1 MIKDDIFLKDI
12 EILKKEKEIN
22 YIDAIVEWCK
32 DNNIEIDI
40 IAEYIKKDN
49 MLRSKIQFE
58 AENLN
63 YLKKGNRLPI

>member
-1 MIKDDIFLKDI
+1 MIKDELFLKDI

>member
-1 MIKDDIFLKDI
+1 MIKDDLFLKDI

>member
-1 MIKDDIFLKDI
+1 MIKDDLFLKDI

-49 MLRSKIQFE
+49 MLKSKIQFE

>member
-1 MIKDDIFLKDI
+1 MIKDDLFLKDI

-22 YIDAIVEWCK
+22 YIDAIVEWCN